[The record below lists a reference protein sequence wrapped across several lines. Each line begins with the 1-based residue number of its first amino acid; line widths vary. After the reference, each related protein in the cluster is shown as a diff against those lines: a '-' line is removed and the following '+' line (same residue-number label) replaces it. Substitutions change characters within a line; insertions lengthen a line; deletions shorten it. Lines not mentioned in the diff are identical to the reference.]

1 MCDREHSMALSPFPS
16 VCFRTKD
23 ASFSTRSEED
33 KASTEPRGSTE
44 PRASASGHSPNRARE
59 QADSRKRTP
68 KGATMKPRQFTEKQR
83 EAAKKNGARSSG
95 PVTARGKYNSSR
107 NSARHNLLAQTVVLE
122 AEAPDRFLALMDA
135 LKEEHQPRTTT
146 EVLLVESMAIARWRL
161 TRVWGAQK
169 TAMDRDMAQLDPNV
183 GPAAVR
189 VVLSMRP
196 STEVPVELLL
206 RYEAM
211 FERQFS
217 RALRSLNQSKA
228 RRTGYETEPYFPQA
242 PSAGTLK
249 EETATAKRSPEV
261 IEITSPG
268 LDLPPA
274 RESKSLPRIKPRETG

>member
-1 MCDREHSMALSPFPS
+1 
-16 VCFRTKD
+16 
-23 ASFSTRSEED
+23 
-33 KASTEPRGSTE
+33 
-44 PRASASGHSPNRARE
+44 
-59 QADSRKRTP
+59 
-68 KGATMKPRQFTEKQR
+68 MKPRQLTEKQR
-83 EAAKKNGARSSG
+83 EAARTNGARSSG

-169 TAMDRDMAQLDPNV
+169 TAMDRDMAQLDPNA

-217 RALRSLNQSKA
+217 RALRSLNQSQA

-274 RESKSLPRIKPRETG
+274 RKSKSLSAKDRCATPYKVQQSSTPVPFRADYRISKPTRNEPNTAPCVSLRPYRRASGAGRISSIRPWERSSH